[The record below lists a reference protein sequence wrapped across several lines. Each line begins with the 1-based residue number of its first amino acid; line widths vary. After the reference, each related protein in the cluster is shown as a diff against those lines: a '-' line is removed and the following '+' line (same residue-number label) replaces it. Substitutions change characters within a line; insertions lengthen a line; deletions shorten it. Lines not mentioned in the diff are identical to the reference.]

1 MPIRRVLSHLSCRG
15 LAWAA
20 LLCVSAAAWAGETD
34 QYMTWDVTLQDSSTA
49 LNAWLNDEA
58 EAFLDR
64 VNRRSRP
71 PADSGAVT
79 IDFYQY
85 LFQGLHASRIRR
97 WLKNA
102 ETVDRYPGDELSDWA
117 YQRESIFRRPAF
129 PFILPMAQTVRI
141 GEVYLGI
148 DKIGHMFGFG
158 RRYFQIYQRHRA
170 AGLDHDAAVERVLTW
185 GIQHEA
191 SVVGRVVDGIFSRAD
206 LEANY
211 QGFRLALALGAGDAP
226 RFHRVGKVWTLRGP
240 LDLRDYVTPDFDES
254 FNTSDYA
261 PWRAR
266 RVVPV
271 LEALYGDAPVP
282 ARFAAYRAGYVPSP
296 SQRFV
301 EAQARQK
308 GYATPEIIP
317 GKHEDKP

>member
-1 MPIRRVLSHLSCRG
+1 MPIRRAVPHVACRG
-15 LAWAA
+15 LFCAA
-20 LLCVSAAAWAGETD
+20 LLCIGATARGGETD
-34 QYMTWDVTLQDSSTA
+34 QYMTWNVTLEDSSTA
-49 LNAWLNDEA
+49 LNSWLNDEA

-64 VNRRSRP
+64 VNRRGRP
-71 PADSGAVT
+71 PVDSAAVT

-97 WLKNA
+97 WLKNDEA
-102 ETVDRYPGDELSDWA
+102 VERYPGDELSDWA
-117 YQRESIFRRPAF
+117 YQRASIFRRPAF

-170 AGLDHDAAVERVLTW
+170 SGLSHDAAVERVLEW
-185 GIQHEA
+185 GVAHEA
-191 SVVGRVVDGIFSRAD
+191 SVVGRLVDGIFSRAD

-211 QGFRLALALGAGDAP
+211 QGFRLALALGGENEP
-226 RFHRVGKVWTLRGP
+226 LFYREGKVWKIRGP
-240 LDLRDYVTPDFDES
+240 LDIRDYITPDFDES
-254 FNTSDYA
+254 FNTNDYA

-271 LEALYGDAPVP
+271 FNALYGDATPP
-282 ARFAAYRAGYVPSP
+282 ARFDRYRAGYQPSL
-296 SQRFV
+296 SQRYV
-301 EAQARQK
+301 DARVPGTK
-308 GYATPEIIP
+308 PTPRLAAT
-317 GKHEDKP
+317 GG